1 MRVQPHLAQKII
13 HDLLLC
19 IVGFPSPFLTR
30 PPIIE
35 THCHLSKDGLQRRV
49 WPEIDL
55 RTGYPGTH
63 HVGQFSCAGDGIG
76 SGQQVID

>member
-35 THCHLSKDGLQRRV
+35 THCHLSKDGLQPRV

-55 RTGYPGTH
+55 RWRWDRFRP
-63 HVGQFSCAGDGIG
+63 AGN
-76 SGQQVID
+76 